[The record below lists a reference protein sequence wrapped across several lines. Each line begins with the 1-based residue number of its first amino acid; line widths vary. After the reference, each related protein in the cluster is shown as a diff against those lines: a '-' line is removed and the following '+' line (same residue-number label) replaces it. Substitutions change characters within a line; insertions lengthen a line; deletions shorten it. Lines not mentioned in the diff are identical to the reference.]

1 AFLLSSSLD
10 TKTLSRLPN
19 PKTHSGFL
27 NSIETM
33 AQAELDRLS
42 IGTESGNSDLE
53 DGDTVIA
60 RGWARNMA
68 NLKTHGFRPAWTSSN
83 GYPDADIPSDIMEYL
98 DENGLCGAAR
108 CIGPL
113 KSLAWLAVL
122 DELVEAIDNSA
133 FTVEDSIEIVP
144 SGAGLM
150 WPIEYLIEQGRISS
164 RIADRVFSDS
174 SGAKLFDH

>member
-1 AFLLSSSLD
+1 M
-10 TKTLSRLPN
+10 TQT
-19 PKTHSGFL
+19 
-27 NSIETM
+27 
-33 AQAELDRLS
+33 ELDRLS
-42 IGTESGNSDLE
+42 IGTKSRDSDLE

-60 RGWARNMA
+60 CGWARNMA
-68 NLKTHGFRPAWTSSN
+68 NLKKHGFRPVWTSSN

-98 DENGLCGAAR
+98 DENGSCGAAR

-150 WPIEYLIEQGRISS
+150 WPIECLIEPHRAGKNFLSNR
-164 RIADRVFSDS
+164 R
-174 SGAKLFDH
+174 